1 MYNEKYPADTIIDKS
16 DFDKEDCQRI
26 LNDLPDDEYTS
37 IYSAFSKA
45 AKKNLDVDNPKQ
57 AKIYWL
63 LSDAC
68 SMMLEPN
75 NKNEPFK
82 PLAVFSDRRS
92 AIVDDFSAEDISF
105 FSDIIPEITNI
116 HLKARLADIVWVK
129 APKRELKYALTAID
143 CYRQIPLNTEM
154 WVRNGREYWYRA
166 ISLTGMLRSGAG
178 DRMQELERDIQLAF
192 DHSSESD
199 GYLALWLAELM
210 NNFGLGKN
218 HAENIATHLELL
230 ARKFETAED
239 LHRARDYF
247 DVASKWYTLA
257 ENGTKSIEMTVCR
270 AEAFVKEAARSSKLV
285 AVGHLEKSIQILKT
299 VPKVE
304 RSSFKIDER
313 IVQLHKS
320 LNESGQLAL
329 SEMGGITSGAVDI
342 SQTVE
347 AAKSAISGLPLIEA
361 LKAFANLF
369 PGMHISEMKKSAITQ
384 LKQYPLSSFF
394 GGTHIS
400 RDGRVIAKTS
410 GIDFN
415 AALDENHPNV
425 QASVMQ
431 NHGIYISLI
440 TQSTILPALE
450 ILHLEHRIRE
460 IDFLSIAK
468 QSPIVPPGR
477 EVLFAKGLYSG
488 YNHDYIT
495 AIHLL
500 SPQIENLVRFHL
512 KNAGAKTSTLDG
524 CGIEN
529 ENGLSTLIALPEMTA
544 VFKEDLTFE
553 IKSLFCDPLG
563 ANLRNEIAHGLMD
576 HNACNSLH
584 GVYAWWLTLKLVFNT
599 YWNAARQA
607 QESVVESEGS

>member
-26 LNDLPDDEYTS
+26 LNDLPDNEYTS

-45 AKKNLDVDNPKQ
+45 AKKNLDADNPKQ

-116 HLKARLADIVWVK
+116 RLKARLADIVWVK
-129 APKRELKYALTAID
+129 ASKREVKYALTAID

-154 WVRNGREYWYRA
+154 WIRGGCECWYRA
-166 ISLTGMLRSGAG
+166 ISLTGMLRGGAG
-178 DRMQELERDIQLAF
+178 DRMQELERDIQLAL
-192 DHSSESD
+192 DHSMESD
-199 GYLALWLAELM
+199 GYLALWLSELM

-218 HAENIATHLELL
+218 NAENIASHLELL
-230 ARKFETAED
+230 ARKFEIDED
-239 LHRARDYF
+239 LYRARDYF
-247 DVASKWYTLA
+247 DIASKWYTSA
-257 ENGTKSIEMTVCR
+257 KNNTKSIEMTVCR
-270 AEAFVKEAARSSKLV
+270 AEAFVKEAERSSKLV
-285 AVGHLEKSIQILKT
+285 AVGHLEKAIQILRT
-299 VPKVE
+299 IPKAE
-304 RSSFKIDER
+304 RSSLKIDER

-329 SEMGGITSGAVDI
+329 NEMEVIRSNAVDI
-342 SQTVE
+342 SQMVE
-347 AAKSAISGLPLIEA
+347 AAKSAVSGLSPIEA
-361 LKAFANLF
+361 LKAFANFF
-369 PGMHISEMKKSAITQ
+369 PGMHISEMKKSAIAQ

-400 RDGRVIAKTS
+400 RDGRVIAKTN
-410 GIDFN
+410 GIDFTE
-415 AALDENHPNV
+415 ALDENDQNV
-425 QASVMQ
+425 HVSVMR
-431 NHGIYISLI
+431 NHGIYLSLA
-440 TQSTILPALE
+440 TQGHILPSLD

-460 IDFLSIAK
+460 VDFLNITT

-488 YNHDYIT
+488 YNYDFVT
-495 AIHLL
+495 ALHLL

-512 KNAGAKTSTLDG
+512 KNAGAKTSTLDS

-584 GVYAWWLTLKLVFNT
+584 GVYAWWFTLKLVFNT
-599 YWNAARQA
+599 FWNAARQV
-607 QESVVESEGS
+607 QEALVESEGS